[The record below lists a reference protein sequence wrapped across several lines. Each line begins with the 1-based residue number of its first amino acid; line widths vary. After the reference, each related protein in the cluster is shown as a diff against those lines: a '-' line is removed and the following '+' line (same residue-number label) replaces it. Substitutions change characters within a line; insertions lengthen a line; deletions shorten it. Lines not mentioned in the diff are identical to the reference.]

1 MKRDLSFQNLTR
13 KLQQKKVPEDSLK
26 NSMLE
31 GQEKNKGT
39 RSAKTG
45 LETGLTG
52 HSGNSEK
59 NSRNK
64 KKKGRVSK
72 SSWPSTRK
80 RKLSRGKRNDQMKPK
95 VPSQSQH
102 LAGNRILTY
111 IKIIVL
117 LCQILGRLLHSFGHI
132 LIIIH
137 LWIIVGCIRNHII
150 FNIFLCIQIVFHK
163 DRLAIIWSKKI
174 LIAARRV
181 RWT

>member
-72 SSWPSTRK
+72 SSWPNMRRK
-80 RKLSRGKRNDQMKPK
+80 ESSRSRGDGQKQAEVGD
-95 VPSQSQH
+95 H
-102 LAGNRILTY
+102 EAGME
-111 IKIIVL
+111 
-117 LCQILGRLLHSFGHI
+117 
-132 LIIIH
+132 
-137 LWIIVGCIRNHII
+137 
-150 FNIFLCIQIVFHK
+150 
-163 DRLAIIWSKKI
+163 A
-174 LIAARRV
+174 
-181 RWT
+181 